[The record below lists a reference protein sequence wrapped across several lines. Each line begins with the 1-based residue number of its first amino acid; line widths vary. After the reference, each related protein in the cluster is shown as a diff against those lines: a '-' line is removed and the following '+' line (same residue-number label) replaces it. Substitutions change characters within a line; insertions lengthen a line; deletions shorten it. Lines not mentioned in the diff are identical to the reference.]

1 MENHQVARKFK
12 LKRSI
17 TQWVRGGGIRQVV
30 AAALLLGVL
39 IFVPN
44 ARTDSNT
51 ALASN
56 ADQPRYVDM
65 LCDNWGIVFYLTAP
79 TQTTPTV
86 TNYEYAYS
94 TTQISSEPSDL
105 SFRAL
110 SPADATSPVEV
121 SWDTLG
127 LPNGVLHYFYLRAAF
142 SDGTK
147 SQSWWRIVDGGTTY
161 RHAGCTVSGSSAAE
175 TVPYKPMGLTATAG
189 SGSASIAF
197 TQVSPGTRQG
207 VTNYKYSLDG
217 VNYTALSPADAS
229 SPVTIPSLTP
239 GVSYTIYLKAVN
251 SVGDSVASSS
261 VSVVPVSGPPTVTS
275 ISPTSGTTAGGTS
288 VTITGTNFI
297 SGTTVTIGGSSCTS
311 VVVVSSTSITCT
323 TPAGTAGAQDVVV
336 ATGVSPNATL
346 AGGFTYVVP
355 PAAPATPDLATAS
368 DSGSSSS
375 DDVTSDNTPTIS
387 VGSATNGNT
396 VTVTATKSGQT
407 NVTCTFTA
415 TAQTGCD
422 LGTLV
427 DGVWSVTAKQT
438 ASGIDSAAT
447 SALSITV
454 DATRPTVTSFSSPK
468 PNGTYGIGTTI
479 DITATIS
486 EDIAVGASIT
496 VTLDTGDTVLLTR
509 ATATTLT
516 GTYTVG
522 AGDNSGDLTVS
533 SYVLTSAPTD
543 ALGNAM
549 TSTALPTGSNNIAGA
564 QAIVVDT
571 TPPTLRSATANTAGT
586 QVTLTFNEPLN
597 ATTAVASDF
606 AVSVGTVAKTV
617 SSISVSGSTVILT
630 LGTPASNGSVISVAY
645 TAPTPNS
652 ATSNSAIQDIAGN
665 DAISFTTTAT
675 VPSAPAPDP
684 APAPEPEPTTT
695 TTTTTTVAPTP
706 TVAPTNASPPKVLE
720 CKIANKGT
728 KYTAPVLVG
737 EKLSN
742 GIIFDPA
749 SPALDSID
757 KRELDRVTSVMAER
771 GGLVLVSGF
780 ARKNGFDSA
789 EYLRN
794 LSLAR
799 ARNVSNYLVAKGV
812 RVSMRYEG
820 YGAVTKD
827 IGTSIERK
835 VDLRWIDDSEK
846 IKYEKRCLNQ

>member
-1 MENHQVARKFK
+1 MSYYEPVKNSGPRGSFRSWLRLVVASAILVALFVALPDRN
-12 LKRSI
+12 LTLRVAGAASVPSRPTVNNSCSQSGQNLTYSI
-17 TQWVRGGGIRQVV
+17 TQSSNGGSAI
-30 AAALLLGVL
+30 
-39 IFVPN
+39 
-44 ARTDSNT
+44 
-51 ALASN
+51 
-56 ADQPRYVDM
+56 
-65 LCDNWGIVFYLTAP
+65 
-79 TQTTPTV
+79 
-86 TNYEYAYS
+86 TNYEYHLATS
-94 TTQISSEPSDL
+94 RPATEPTSWTPFSPAQTGSSLTWDM
-105 SFRAL
+105 RAL
-110 SPADATSPVEV
+110 GFESGTVYKHYVRAVNAVGTSESSWNNSDPTATCSA
-121 SWDTLG
+121 S
-127 LPNGVLHYFYLRAAF
+127 F
-142 SDGTK
+142 
-147 SQSWWRIVDGGTTY
+147 
-161 RHAGCTVSGSSAAE
+161 SAAAPSAP
-175 TVPYKPMGLTATAG
+175 TSLSATAG
-189 SGSASIAF
+189 SGSATISF
-197 TQVSPGTRQG
+197 TAGSGNG
-207 VTNYKYSLDG
+207 AGITNYKYSING
-217 VNYTALSPADAS
+217 INYTALSPADAS
-229 SPVTIPSLTP
+229 SPVTIPGLTN

-323 TPAGTAGAQDVVV
+323 TPSGTAGAQDVVV
-336 ATGVSPNATL
+336 LTGVSPNATL
-346 AGGFTYVVP
+346 TGGFTYVAP

-368 DSGSSSS
+368 DSGSSST
-375 DDVTSDNTPTIS
+375 DDITSDNTPTIS

-454 DATRPTVTSFSSPK
+454 DATRPVLTSFSSTK
-468 PNGTYGIGTTI
+468 ENGTYGIGTTI

-486 EDIAVGASIT
+486 EDVAVGASIT

-509 ATATTLT
+509 VTATTLT

-522 AGDNSGDLTVS
+522 AGDNSADLTVS

-543 ALGNAM
+543 ASGNAM
-549 TSTALPTGSNNIAGA
+549 TSTALPTGVNNIAGA

-597 ATTAVASDF
+597 ATTAVSGDF
-606 AVSVGTVAKTV
+606 TVSVGTVSKTV

-630 LGTPASNGSVISVAY
+630 LGTPAASGEVISVAY

-695 TTTTTTVAPTP
+695 TTTTTTTTVAPTP
-706 TVAPTNASPPKVLE
+706 TVAPTKASPPKVLE

-728 KYTAPVLVG
+728 KYTTPVVVG

-749 SPALDSID
+749 SPTLDSKD

-846 IKYEKRCLNQ
+846 IKYEKRCSNQ